1 MFLRTIIFV
10 ILLYSLI
17 TASYFF
23 VVPSSQNTQSLSQ
36 KIPTSESP
44 LTTDYEPQSL
54 PSSKITEEVSSI
66 SIFTEP
72 ASSTVPESTLREET
86 EKRWTLARAKK
97 NPHVSSPSKKLNAYS
112 NTDFNLFFT
121 FDPNLILTRDS
132 QNDKAGTLFIDLEN
146 PELYPHFIR
155 ISIREGK
162 RFNAEQDAYEHDI
175 TYYNWNAVY
184 ENFRN
189 KIPQRWEDLGHNE
202 RLATVNN
209 KKFLKRVVYDPER
222 DHYELSFLTYENGVE
237 YDIALVFYNNAI
249 KETDQQ
255 LTNEFQYLA
264 NAMLENKFK
273 DSAIVKGTQY
283 LEAIVDSLR
292 LGK

>member
-1 MFLRTIIFV
+1 MIFV
-10 ILLYSLI
+10 VLLCSLM

-23 VVPSSQNTQSLSQ
+23 VVPPSQKTQPLLQ
-36 KIPTSESP
+36 KIPTTESP
-44 LTTDYEPQSL
+44 LTTNYEPQSL
-54 PSSKITEEVSSI
+54 PSPKITEEVSSI
-66 SIFTEP
+66 STSTEL
-72 ASSTVPESTLREET
+72 ASSSVPVSTHQEET
-86 EKRWTLARAKK
+86 EKRWALARAQK
-97 NPHVSSPSKKLNAYS
+97 NPHVSSPSKKIKAYS
-112 NTDFNLFFT
+112 NTDFKLFFT
-121 FDPNLILTRDS
+121 FDPSLILTHDS
-132 QNDKAGTLFIDLEN
+132 QSDKAGTLFIDLES
-146 PELYPHFIR
+146 PDLYPHFIQ

-202 RLATVNN
+202 RLATVNGR
-209 KKFLKRVVYDPER
+209 KFLKRIVYDPER
-222 DHYELSFLTYENGVE
+222 DYYELSFLTYENGVE

-264 NAMLENKFK
+264 DAMLENKFK

-283 LEAIVDSLR
+283 LESLVASMR
-292 LGK
+292 IGK